1 MPNRGAIRRIL
12 IATAIAGALDIG
24 AAMILSVA
32 NGGTVAGM
40 LRSVASGPFP
50 SAREWGAAGAA
61 LGLATHFVLM
71 AVMATAFVL
80 AADRIVSLR
89 RQPLL
94 WGALYGV
101 GLWMVMYFLVL
112 PMRFGAAL
120 PHEPGAIAIQLF
132 CHIVL
137 VGLPIALVARRA

>member
-61 LGLATHFVLM
+61 LGLA
-71 AVMATAFVL
+71 
-80 AADRIVSLR
+80 
-89 RQPLL
+89 
-94 WGALYGV
+94 
-101 GLWMVMYFLVL
+101 
-112 PMRFGAAL
+112 
-120 PHEPGAIAIQLF
+120 
-132 CHIVL
+132 
-137 VGLPIALVARRA
+137 